1 MDLRDLDRRASEA
14 TCRIVA
20 SVSDDQLRRPTP
32 CADWDLAA
40 LLRHMTANNHG
51 FADAAEGKPADPD
64 VWAGPPLGE
73 NWQDAYQ
80 ESARRVA
87 EAFADDAV
95 LDRTVEVLDYG
106 KMPGSRAIG
115 MHFIDYLV
123 HGWDVARA
131 IGEDPFLDDE
141 SCRTVL
147 TMGQRWPDIPQLW
160 GGPGAPWGNRIPVA
174 DDAPVADR
182 MLGFLGRSPN
192 WPDQNL

>member
-1 MDLRDLDRRASEA
+1 MDLRELDRRASEA
-14 TCRIVA
+14 TCHIVA

-32 CADWDLAA
+32 CAEWELAA

-64 VWAGPPLGE
+64 VWAGPLPGQD
-73 NWQDAYQ
+73 WQTAYQ
-80 ESARRVA
+80 DSARRVA
-87 EAFADDAV
+87 KVFSDDAV
-95 LDRTVEVLDYG
+95 LDRTVEVLGYG
-106 KMPGSRAIG
+106 MMPGSRAIG

-131 IGEDPFLDDE
+131 AGQDVTLDEE

-147 TMGQRWPDIPQLW
+147 TMGQRWPDVPANW
-160 GGPGAPWGNRIPVA
+160 GGPGAPWGYRVEVT
-174 DDAPVADR
+174 DDAPAADR

-192 WPDQNL
+192 WPERNL

>member
-1 MDLRDLDRRASEA
+1 MDLRELDRRAAEA

-20 SVSDDQLRRPTP
+20 SVSDEQLRRPTP
-32 CADWDLAA
+32 CAEWDLAA

-51 FADAAEGKPADPD
+51 FADAAEGRPADPD
-64 VWAGPPLGE
+64 VWVGPPLGE
-73 NWQDAYQ
+73 NWQAAYQ
-80 ESARRVA
+80 ESALRVA
-87 EAFADDAV
+87 AAFADDAV

-123 HGWDVARA
+123 HGWDVART
-131 IGEDPFLDDE
+131 IGQDPALDEE

-147 TMGQRWPDIPQLW
+147 TMGQRWPDIPQVW
-160 GGPGAPWGNRIPVA
+160 GGPGAPWGNRFPVA